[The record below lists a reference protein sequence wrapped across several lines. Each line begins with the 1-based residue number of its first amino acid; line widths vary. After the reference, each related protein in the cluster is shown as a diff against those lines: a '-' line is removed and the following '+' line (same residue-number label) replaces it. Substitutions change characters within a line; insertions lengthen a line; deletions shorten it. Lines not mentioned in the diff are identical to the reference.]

1 MLSFFQSEMDSLIAF
16 AKKPR
21 DAQELTTFQYRI
33 RVFGFAF
40 LLNIV
45 LILLA
50 SLGISA
56 LELAGI
62 IDSENHQVQLLL
74 KTFHPALV
82 FVFAV
87 FLGPILEEFVF
98 RFGLRYN
105 KLSNFYNQLR
115 ICIVKRRNLLRKE
128 RFYYF
133 G

>member
-1 MLSFFQSEMDSLIAF
+1 MLSFFQSELDSLIAF

-40 LLNIV
+40 LLNV
-45 LILLA
+45 GLILLA
-50 SLGISA
+50 SVGLGI
-56 LELAGI
+56 LEYYKVF
-62 IDSENHQVQLLL
+62 DSNNHQVELLL

-105 KLSNFYNQLR
+105 KFVPL
-115 ICIVKRRNLLRKE
+115 VV
-128 RFYYF
+128 
-133 G
+133 